1 MHIHKMK
8 RIVFF
13 FVFLF
18 LCQSLYA
25 QTIVAGRVIDAI
37 DNAPVAGAVVS
48 LQSEQ
53 DTSKKEVSTDEN
65 GSFSIAGLYPGKY
78 SLSVLSPGYSLWNRN
93 IVLKTQDYFS
103 GDIKLSQKSK
113 TLHTVIVKERQIRAQ
128 QSGDTTQFNAD
139 AFKVNPDANTEDL
152 IKKMPGITSDNNGL
166 KANGEEI
173 KKVLVD
179 GKPFFGDDP
188 NAALRNLPAETV
200 DKIQIFDNQSD
211 QANFT
216 GFRDANTQKALNI
229 VTKKTKRVGQF
240 GRLYGGYGTNN
251 RYQTGGNINFFK
263 NVRRISL
270 LGLSNNVNQQNFSI
284 SDIMNVMS
292 NSGNQG
298 SGTMG
303 MPPPNMTG
311 NNSGKISGNNNASSG
326 PGALLTGQQSGITAT
341 QSLGI
346 NYSDS
351 WGKKINISGSYFF
364 NYTNNNNQTE
374 LVRKY
379 FTDTALSYTENGFK
393 QTFNQNHRL
402 NLRMEYS
409 IDANNALIFT
419 PRLTY
424 QGNKYHTALNA
435 YNTHSENGTLGT
447 TDTRDS
453 AKNSGYNFSN
463 SVLYQHKFHKKG
475 RTVSLNVATE
485 LNDRNGSGAYN
496 SLSTYGN
503 TATISSL
510 DQRYA
515 TQSSD
520 YVLSGTL
527 TYTEPIGAHSQLMY
541 SYTPSYSEGAVN
553 KETNNKDSSTQQYN
567 DFDTSLSNR
576 YHKVYETHK
585 NGLNYK
591 YQKGNLNFTAGA
603 DLQNALL
610 KGAQEFPISVTTAR
624 SFNSILPSASFNYRI
639 NKTEHLFVNYLT
651 ATNAPSLTQLQNVT
665 DVSNPLQLS
674 SGNPQLDQTYEHTF
688 LARYGKTNTAT
699 AHNLFV
705 FAMGSY
711 VSDYISNATF
721 IPPQDTLI
729 NDYRVMRGSQFTM
742 PINMNGYW
750 SAKSFAVYSLPLS
763 FLKSNLN
770 MNAGITYNRTPAI
783 INNITNYSSNWSM
796 NTGFY
801 LGSNIS
807 TNLDFS
813 FSYNGNY
820 NIVKNTVQ
828 TQSDNKYYSH
838 NANFKINWILPAGFV
853 LGTDVTHSMYK
864 GSASG
869 FDQDFILC
877 NASVGYKLLKN
888 KALEAK
894 IYAFDILNQN
904 RSISRSIT
912 ETYTQDSKTNI
923 LTRYAMLSFTYTIR
937 NFKKGEQAE
946 NTFSPPPGMPPPPR
960 ME

>member
-1 MHIHKMK
+1 MK
-8 RIVFF
+8 RIIFLFVFF
-13 FVFLF
+13 F

-37 DNAPVAGAVVS
+37 DNAPVVGAVVS
-48 LQSEQ
+48 IQSEH
-53 DTSKKEVSTDEN
+53 DTTKKKVSTDEN
-65 GSFSIAGLYPGKY
+65 GNFSIANLYPGKY
-78 SLSVLSPGYSLWNRN
+78 ILSVFYPGYSLLNRN
-93 IVLKTQDYFS
+93 IVLKTQAYFP
-103 GDIKLSQKSK
+103 GNIKLHQKSK
-113 TLHTVIVKERQIRAQ
+113 TLQTVIVKERQIRGQ

-139 AFKVNPDANTEDL
+139 AFKVHPDANAEDL

-188 NAALRNLPAETV
+188 NAALKNLPAETV

-229 VTKKTKRVGQF
+229 VTKTGKRVGQF

-298 SGTMG
+298 GGAMG

-311 NNSGKISGNNNASSG
+311 NSSGKTSGNTNTSSG

-341 QSLGI
+341 QSVGI

-351 WGKKINISGSYFF
+351 WGKNINISGSYFF

-409 IDANNALIFT
+409 IDADNALIFT
-419 PRLTY
+419 PKFTF
-424 QGNKYHTALNA
+424 QHNKYNTALNA
-435 YNTHSENGTLGT
+435 YNAHSDNGTLGT
-447 TDTRDS
+447 TDTHDS

-496 SLSTYGN
+496 SMSTYGN

-510 DQRYA
+510 DQRY
-515 TQSSD
+515 TTESSD
-520 YVLSGTL
+520 YLLSGTL
-527 TYTEPIGAHSQLMY
+527 SYTEPIGAHSQLMY
-541 SYTPSYSEGAVN
+541 SYTPSYSNGDVN
-553 KETNNKDSSTQQYN
+553 KETKNKDSATHQYSN
-567 DFDTSLSNR
+567 FDTSLSNR
-576 YHKVYETHK
+576 YNKIYGTHK
-585 NGLNYK
+585 NGLSYK
-591 YQKGNLNFTAGA
+591 YQRDKLNFSAGA
-603 DLQNALL
+603 DVQVALL
-610 KGAQEFPISVTTAR
+610 KGAQEFPTNASTSR
-624 SFNSILPSASFNYRI
+624 SFNSILPSASLNYRI
-639 NKTEHLFVNYLT
+639 SKTENIFINYLT

-688 LARYGKTNTAT
+688 LARYGKTNISTAR
-699 AHNLFV
+699 NLFV
-705 FAMGSY
+705 FAMASY

-721 IPPQDTLI
+721 IPSSDTLI
-729 NDYRVMRGSQFTM
+729 NNYQLKRGSQLTL

-763 FLKSNLN
+763 FIKSNFNL
-770 MNAGITYNRTPAI
+770 NAGLTCNRTPAI
-783 INNITNYSSNWSM
+783 INNITNYSSNWII

-807 TNLDFS
+807 SNLDFS

-838 NANFKINWILPAGFV
+838 NTNFKINWILPTNFV
-853 LGTDVTHSMYK
+853 LGTDVTHSMYL
-864 GSASG
+864 GSAAG
-869 FDQDFILC
+869 FDQDFFLW

-923 LTRYAMLSFTYTIR
+923 LTHYAMLSFTYTIR
-937 NFKKGEQAE
+937 NFKNGGQVE